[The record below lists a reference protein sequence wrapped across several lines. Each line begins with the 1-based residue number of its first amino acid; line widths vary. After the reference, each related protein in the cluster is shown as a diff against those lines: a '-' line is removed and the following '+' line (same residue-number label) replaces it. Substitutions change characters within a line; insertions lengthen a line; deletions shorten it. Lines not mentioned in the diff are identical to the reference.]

1 MSQTP
6 RLSFVQAPSKSRG
19 KVTPSMPHQKKEA
32 SSYDGSEISFR
43 SDDLKSLSIQ
53 IRNQSYSKH
62 STSLASLEDRR
73 SSKNLAV
80 GSKQHFGSFL
90 SAEK

>member
-1 MSQTP
+1 M
-6 RLSFVQAPSKSRG
+6 QAPSKSRG
-19 KVTPSMPHQKKEA
+19 KVTPSLPHQKKKEA